1 MIINVY
7 NIEYLLLSIAGIS
20 MNVRHLTFR
29 LLQVYVAVVRTGS
42 ISQAAQ
48 QLHLTQPTVSLQIKR
63 LGEAVGEPLLEQREG
78 RYHPTFVG
86 TELYH
91 AALDA
96 LTRFDDF
103 SSFLTDA
110 AQGNKGHFSIGV
122 VTTAQ
127 YVLPQLLSP
136 YAQQYPA
143 VDVTFNIGNRGSVVQ
158 RYENQLDDL
167 YLFSHPPTGDK
178 VVSRRFLRNPL
189 VLIAP
194 MNHWAASKDE
204 VEFSDLI
211 NERFLMRE
219 PGSATRLVFENWLRE
234 QNLQLHNTM
243 QIESNEVIRM
253 SVENG
258 LGLAVLSEHTLA
270 QSQARVVQIKVRH
283 FPLNSHWYLVR
294 HGDRRL
300 PIAARS
306 FIDFMTEHLS
316 EWVEEKYIH
325 GELANAPEHH

>member
-1 MIINVY
+1 MFM
-7 NIEYLLLSIAGIS
+7 NI
-20 MNVRHLTFR
+20 RHLTFR
-29 LLQVYVAVVRTGS
+29 LLQVYVAVVRSGS

-63 LGEAVGEPLLEQREG
+63 LSEAVGEPLLEQCDG
-78 RYHPTFVG
+78 RYKPTFVG
-86 TELYH
+86 NELYH

-96 LTRFDDF
+96 LTRFEDF
-103 SSFLTDA
+103 DGFLTDA
-110 AQGNKGHFSIGV
+110 ARGNKGHFSIGV

-127 YVLPQLLSP
+127 YVLPRLLSP

-143 VDVTFNIGNRGSVVQ
+143 VDVTFNIGNRGSVLQ
-158 RYENQLDDL
+158 RFENQLDDL
-167 YLFSHPPTGDK
+167 YLFSHPPTGDH

-194 MNHWAASKDE
+194 IHHWAAQRDDVDFAE
-204 VEFSDLI
+204 LVD
-211 NERFLMRE
+211 ERFLMRE
-219 PGSATRLVFENWLRE
+219 PGSATRMVFENFLRE
-234 QNLQLHNTM
+234 QNFQLHNTM

-270 QSQARVVQIKVRH
+270 QSQARVAQIKLH
-283 FPLNSHWYLVR
+283 NFPLHSHWYLVQ

-300 PIAARS
+300 PVTAHN
-306 FIDFMTEHLS
+306 FIEFMSAHLR
-316 EWVEEKYIH
+316 EWVEEKYIGPDMVGLTS
-325 GELANAPEHH
+325 GE

>member
-1 MIINVY
+1 
-7 NIEYLLLSIAGIS
+7 
-20 MNVRHLTFR
+20 MNVRHLSFR
-29 LLQVYVAVVRTGS
+29 LLQVYVAVVRSGS
-42 ISQAAQ
+42 ISQAAH

-63 LGEAVGEPLLEQREG
+63 LGEAVGETLLELREG
-78 RYHPTFVG
+78 RYQPTFVG
-86 TELYH
+86 MELYH

-96 LTRFDDF
+96 LIRFDDF
-103 SSFLTDA
+103 NAFLADA
-110 AQGNKGHFSIGV
+110 QQGTQGHFSIGV

-127 YVLPQLLSP
+127 YVLPRLLSP
-136 YAQQYPA
+136 YAQQYPG
-143 VDVTFNIGNRGSVVQ
+143 VDVTFNIGNRGNIVQ
-158 RYENQLDDL
+158 RYENQLDDV
-167 YLFSHPPTGDK
+167 YLFSHPPSGDR

-194 MNHWAASKDE
+194 VHHWAAQQPSVD
-204 VEFSDLI
+204 FADLV

-234 QNLQLHNTM
+234 HNWQLQNTM

-270 QSQARVVQIKVRH
+270 QSQARVAPVNVTS

-300 PIAARS
+300 PIAARH
-306 FIDFMTEHLS
+306 FIDFVTTHLT
-316 EWVEEKYIH
+316 EWVEEKYI
-325 GELANAPEHH
+325 ESER

>member
-1 MIINVY
+1 M
-7 NIEYLLLSIAGIS
+7 NI
-20 MNVRHLTFR
+20 RHLTFR
-29 LLQVYVAVVRTGS
+29 LLQVYVAVVRSGS

-48 QLHLTQPTVSLQIKR
+48 QLHLTQPTVSLQVKR
-63 LGEAVGEPLLEQREG
+63 LSEAVGEPLLELREG
-78 RYHPTFVG
+78 SYKPTFVG

-96 LTRFDDF
+96 LTRFEDF
-103 SSFLTDA
+103 DGFLTDA
-110 AQGNKGHFSIGV
+110 ARGNKGHFSIGV

-127 YVLPQLLSP
+127 YVLPRLLSP

-143 VDVTFNIGNRGSVVQ
+143 VDVTFNIGNRGSVLQ
-158 RYENQLDDL
+158 RFENQLDDL
-167 YLFSHPPTGDK
+167 YLFSHPPTGDH
-178 VVSRRFLRNPL
+178 VISRRFLRNPL

-194 MNHWAASKDE
+194 IHHWAAQRDE
-204 VEFSDLI
+204 VDCVELVD
-211 NERFLMRE
+211 ERFLMRE
-219 PGSATRLVFENWLRE
+219 PGSATRMVFENFLRE

-270 QSQARVVQIKVRH
+270 QSQARVAQIKVRN
-283 FPLNSHWYLVR
+283 FPLNSHWYLVQ

-300 PIAARS
+300 PVTAHN
-306 FIDFMTEHLS
+306 FIEFMNAHLT
-316 EWVEEKYIH
+316 EWVEEKYIRN
-325 GELANAPEHH
+325 ELAVLLGNQ